1 MARHATSALLNP
13 NDKRR
18 INKLARISFQEG
30 LSPKEV
36 VSMWL
41 AESHL
46 RKTSRSPMF
55 QRDESLAAAIKAG
68 KGNFN
73 FGQLAKT
80 TKTGRSELG
89 KLKRLVAKEFE
100 KQGKGYGRSTRHFW
114 GKKRSKS
121 YASRVGGT
129 HASRYYLKK
138 KRTLNKRGQVVMSR
152 PVVATWSKTRKSRRA
167 AGDWGHTFPKGMLAW
182 EKAHNRYARGQGVS
196 FAAGMKKHAGYKG
209 AKAGGRSAA
218 AKRGWETR
226 RSRAA
231 GNPWGKKRRGARR
244 NPTVIAGVT
253 NYFEMITPVV
263 VGGALAGGVH
273 FFLNAGPGQLGL
285 KVNELVDRVPFIGVP
300 ITTYIPNTFQGA
312 VFGSALGFIA
322 TRTRGK
328 TRTYLNTTAG
338 LLVAAGAFLDTL
350 NFASAAYGGGGENG
364 DLGALALDNMG
375 ALALD
380 NMGALALDNMGALA
394 LDNMGALALDNF
406 GDGMAYETAPLA
418 AQEYGQAT
426 LGDAYYSGADFSVEE
441 GQALLNGSQGW
452 MRRFGRPTR
461 RTKKEAGSASHMAGM
476 RGHRWGWLI
485 KMVGYS
491 RAAAIASM
499 PPKKRL
505 RVLKALR
512 QGAIQGFQRATL
524 LDRARA
530 VEAATPPIEE
540 LVAKTSAAGTGQV
553 GPGGP
558 CGPMGAAGSSDLG
571 YAYGDPAVFMG
582 E

>member
-41 AESHL
+41 SEKHIP
-46 RKTSRSPMF
+46 KKKRSPMF
-55 QRDESLAAAIKAG
+55 QRDLSLAGAIKAG
-68 KGNFN
+68 KGKFD
-73 FGQLAKT
+73 FGQLAET
-80 TKTGRSELG
+80 TETGRSELG
-89 KLKRLVAKEFE
+89 KLKRLVSKEFE
-100 KQGKGYGRSTRHFW
+100 KQGKGYGRSTRHLF
-114 GKKRSKS
+114 GKGGRLRTRSKS

-138 KRTLNKRGQVVMSR
+138 KRTLNKRGQVIMSR
-152 PVVATWSKTRKSRRA
+152 PVVKAWGKTRQSRRA

-182 EKAHNRYARGQGVS
+182 EKAHNRYARGQGVA
-196 FAAGMKKHAGYKG
+196 FPYGKG
-209 AKAGGRSAA
+209 GKSSGRSAA
-218 AKRGWETR
+218 AKKGWETR
-226 RSRAA
+226 RRAA
-231 GNPWGKKRRGARR
+231 GNPRHSRSALR
-244 NPTVIAGVT
+244 NPTMIRGFT
-253 NYFEMITPVV
+253 NYLEMITPVV

-285 KVNELVDRVPFIGVP
+285 KVNELVDRIPFIGVP

-312 VFGSALGFIA
+312 VFGGALGIVA
-322 TRTRGK
+322 ARTRGK

-350 NFASAAYGGGGENG
+350 NFASAAYGGGNGGENG

-452 MRRFGRPTR
+452 MHRFGRPTR

-485 KMVGYS
+485 KMVGYN
-491 RAAAIASM
+491 RAASIASM
-499 PPKKRL
+499 APKKRL

-540 LVAKTSAAGTGQV
+540 LVAKTSAAGSGQV

-558 CGPMGAAGSSDLG
+558 CGPMGAAGASDLG